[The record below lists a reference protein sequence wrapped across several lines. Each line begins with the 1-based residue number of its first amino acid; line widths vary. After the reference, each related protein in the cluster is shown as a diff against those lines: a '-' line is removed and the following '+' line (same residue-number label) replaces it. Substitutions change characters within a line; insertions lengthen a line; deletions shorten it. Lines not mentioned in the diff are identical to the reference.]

1 MDWQNF
7 KTRQKE
13 LSKILRNIPQQHE
26 FINYYVDDTKIFGIP
41 VGGNKSIRGY
51 SVDNI
56 AQHLLYLETKVE
68 ALKLR
73 SSLFN
78 NSDSKLNK
86 EIKKYEMYLKRFNN
100 AIKKLEKNSI
110 VNVN

>member
-13 LSKILRNIPQQHE
+13 LSEILKNIPQQHE
-26 FINYYVDDTKIFGIP
+26 FINYSVHDNKIFGIP
-41 VGGNKSIRGY
+41 VGGKKSIIGY

-68 ALKLR
+68 SLKLQ
-73 SSLFN
+73 SSFFN

-100 AIKKLEKNSI
+100 AIKKLEKNNI
-110 VNVN
+110 ANIN